1 MLDLQREEAGGAH
14 STAHMLQ
21 NMVEQLC
28 PEEDP
33 TDWYAA
39 RKQKLDDMHGIIG
52 EELYALK
59 AKGRVQEGCS
69 NVAIEQTM
77 HVLLNYSGSIIY
89 CYD

>member
-1 MLDLQREEAGGAH
+1 
-14 STAHMLQ
+14 
-21 NMVEQLC
+21 
-28 PEEDP
+28 
-33 TDWYAA
+33 
-39 RKQKLDDMHGIIG
+39 MHGIIG